1 MESAN
6 AFASDTFENC
16 HKSQNYVSLP
26 ELVLLFDDVSHD
38 GRTAVVLGGLP
49 LEVGVVL
56 VPIVDIR
63 YAR

>member
-1 MESAN
+1 MDSKN
-6 AFASDTFENC
+6 DWPVMRSRFVKKVNF
-16 HKSQNYVSLP
+16 YVSLP

-49 LEVGVVL
+49 FEVGVVL
-56 VPIVDIR
+56 VPVVDIR